1 MPRLSPPRKRG
12 AVSYGDVTSANIVG
26 YQLIPVP
33 EGFSLFCPTFKG
45 VGGRLDLSTIDI
57 CTADGA
63 INTEIYGM
71 VSLQQMNAQ
80 GGYIPGTYLYDKD
93 SYPDN
98 GWENPSHEEIKIG
111 ELTFAEGEGVCINND
126 FGETV
131 YIRVSGEVDL
141 INRNEVGE
149 GYILWGNSTPVALD
163 LCNLNVVDVD
173 GEINLDIYGAVSI
186 QFMNAQGGYIPGT
199 YLYDKDSYPD
209 NGWENPSHEEIAPGE
224 KVLQPGE
231 AVCINND
238 FGETVWMNP
247 RCPISK

>member
-1 MPRLSPPRKRG
+1 M
-12 AVSYGDVTSANIVG
+12 VG

-63 INTEIYGM
+63 INLDIYGA
-71 VSLQQMNAQ
+71 VSLQQMNAE
-80 GGYIPGTYLYDKD
+80 GGYIPGLYVYDKD
-93 SYPDN
+93 SYAEN
-98 GWENPSHEEIKIG
+98 GWENPSHQEIQVG
-111 ELTFAEGEGVCINND
+111 EMTFAEGEGVCINND
-126 FGETV
+126 YGETV

-141 INRNEVGE
+141 LNRNEVGE

-163 LCNLNVVDVD
+163 LCNLNIVDSD

-186 QFMNAQGGYIPGT
+186 QFMNTEGGYIPGL
-199 YLYDKDSYPD
+199 YVYDKDSYSE

-238 FGETVWMNP
+238 YGETVWMNP
-247 RCPISK
+247 RCPITK